1 MGLIGLIGSFG
12 EIDGS
17 EFLEGLNLL
26 ETYVI
31 ILFDLFQI
39 NLEDLETRD
48 SVLWVFGPLNCL
60 RSLVG
65 YL

>member
-31 ILFDLFQI
+31 NLFYLFQI

-48 SVLWVFGPLNCL
+48 SVLWVFAFELP
-60 RSLVG
+60 
-65 YL
+65 

>member
-12 EIDGS
+12 EIDCL

-31 ILFDLFQI
+31 NLFYQFKI

-48 SVLWVFGPLNCL
+48 SVC
-60 RSLVG
+60 G
-65 YL
+65 YIPYELP

>member
-17 EFLEGLNLL
+17 KFLEGLNLL

-31 ILFDLFQI
+31 NLFDLFQI
-39 NLEDLETRD
+39 NFEDLATRD
-48 SVLWVFGPLNCL
+48 SALWVF
-60 RSLVG
+60 SL
-65 YL
+65 